1 MKKLLG
7 IVVLGLL
14 WLVPVNANACTYK
27 DLSNEDTIKCESEEE
42 YIKLYKEL
50 EINPYTKYLLPK
62 DMTVKQAQKLIKEKI
77 KNKDFNKEIKKNNLT
92 EKKKKEDEKK
102 KRENEIIF
110 ECHVIA
116 GNAKNTWSAKKIY
129 NSCIKSE
136 MN

>member
-7 IVVLGLL
+7 IVVVGLL
-14 WLVPVNANACTYK
+14 WLLPVDANACTYK

-77 KNKDFNKEIKKNNLT
+77 KEIKKNNLT
-92 EKKKKEDEKK
+92 EKK

-110 ECHVIA
+110 ECHVLA

-136 MN
+136 ID

>member
-14 WLVPVNANACTYK
+14 WLMPVNANACTYK

-42 YIKLYKEL
+42 YIELYKQL
-50 EINPYTKYLLPK
+50 ESNPYTKYLLPK
-62 DMTVKQAQKLIKEKI
+62 DMTVKQAQKIIKEKI
-77 KNKDFNKEIKKNNLT
+77 KNKDFNKEIKKNNLM
-92 EKKKKEDEKK
+92 EKK

-136 MN
+136 MD

>member
-1 MKKLLG
+1 
-7 IVVLGLL
+7 
-14 WLVPVNANACTYK
+14 
-27 DLSNEDTIKCESEEE
+27 
-42 YIKLYKEL
+42 
-50 EINPYTKYLLPK
+50 
-62 DMTVKQAQKLIKEKI
+62 MTVKQAQKLIKEKI
-77 KNKDFNKEIKKNNLT
+77 KNKDFNKEIKKNNLM

-136 MN
+136 MD

>member
-7 IVVLGLL
+7 IVVVGLL
-14 WLVPVNANACTYK
+14 WLLPVYANACTYK

-62 DMTVKQAQKLIKEKI
+62 NMTVKQAQKLIKEKI
-77 KNKDFNKEIKKNNLT
+77 KEIKKNNLT
-92 EKKKKEDEKK
+92 EKK

-110 ECHVIA
+110 ECHVLA

-136 MN
+136 MD

>member
-7 IVVLGLL
+7 IVVVGLL
-14 WLVPVNANACTYK
+14 WLLPVDANACTYK

-62 DMTVKQAQKLIKEKI
+62 NMTVKQAQKLIKEKI
-77 KNKDFNKEIKKNNLT
+77 KEIKKNTLT
-92 EKKKKEDEKK
+92 EKK

-110 ECHVIA
+110 ECHVLA
-116 GNAKNTWSAKKIY
+116 GNAKNTWLAKKIY
-129 NSCIKSE
+129 NSCIKRE
-136 MN
+136 MD